1 MLGIAQKLFNAV
13 TENQVPFKACKSALH
28 WEFLE
33 AFFVLY
39 ELNPIDC
46 QVARTLLK
54 NYTMVFESVAAL
66 ICHLSNA
73 VRNGHLMIRVEK
85 DEVFPSIKS
94 IWTKEAEISDEDL
107 TKFNDLCIAGFQE
120 LEKNP
125 IFKGLISKNQNGF
138 ITTSL
143 YQFENMLYFQRYF
156 NAETAILENLIRLQ
170 KSEPTFKC
178 DNEKIETALEILLDN
193 KTLLKEQAEAISK
206 ASKQTI
212 TLICGGP
219 GTGKTYTAGYL
230 LKILTESLPEQ
241 IRLNLKIA
249 LAAPTGKAASNL
261 QKSLSHLTHSQCK
274 AKTLHQLLGIRSDG
288 KIINDNPL
296 TLDADIVL
304 IDESSM
310 IDVSMMAKLLSSIK
324 PRTRIIFLGDH
335 HQLPSI
341 DAGAMFSDIACL
353 IPESLVTLK
362 VCLRAELQE
371 IVDFGKAINDGNSES
386 VFKLLQNGNAVKK
399 LVIDPITEENLFQN
413 FKNRFPLI
421 IKDESNPVEILK
433 SFDQFKML
441 SPLRS
446 GPFGVDSLNHLFFE
460 KLVKRSNHPMAIP
473 IMLLRND
480 SQLELYNGE
489 VGVLVLA
496 PRGYDESFNAKKGDY
511 AIFPCKINGFRKLP
525 ALNLPQYEY
534 AYCLSVHKS
543 QGSEF
548 NHVLCLLPQGSEHFG
563 REVLYTAVTRARS
576 SLMIL
581 GNDVVIDSTI
591 KNKVHRLSGLQR
603 RNQNEIENS
612 SITCQPGNP

>member
-13 TENQVPFKACKSALH
+13 TENRVPFKACKSALH
-28 WEFLE
+28 WKYLE
-33 AFFVLY
+33 HFFTHY
-39 ELNPIDC
+39 ELSPIDL
-46 QVARTLLK
+46 QVAKTLLK
-54 NYTMVFESVAAL
+54 NYTMDFESVAAL

-73 VRNGHLMIRVEK
+73 VRNGHLMIKVENGGI
-85 DEVFPSIKS
+85 FPSIKS
-94 IWTKEAEISDEDL
+94 IWTKESEISDEDL
-107 TKFNDLCIAGFQE
+107 NKIHTLCIAGFQE
-120 LEKNP
+120 LETNP
-125 IFKGLISKNQNGF
+125 LFKGLISKQQKGF

-156 NAETAILENLIRLQ
+156 NSETAVLENLSRLQ
-170 KSEPTFKC
+170 KSEPSLKC
-178 DNEKIETALEILLDN
+178 DNERITASIKTLLDN
-193 KTLLKEQAEAISK
+193 KTLLKEQAEAILK
-206 ASKQTI
+206 ASTRSI

-230 LKILTESLPEQ
+230 LKILTESWPEEV
-241 IRLNLKIA
+241 RLNLKIA

-261 QKSLSHLTHSQCK
+261 QKSLSHLIASHCK
-274 AKTLHQLLGIRSDG
+274 AKTLHQLLRIRSDG

-296 TLDADIVL
+296 TLNADIIL

-310 IDVSMMAKLLSSIK
+310 IDVTMMAKLLSSVK
-324 PRTRIIFLGDH
+324 TGTRIIFLGDQ

-341 DAGAMFSDIACL
+341 DAGAMFSDIANL
-353 IPESLVTLK
+353 IPEAKATLQ

-371 IVDFGKAINDGNSES
+371 IVDFGKAINEGNSGS
-386 VFKLLQNGNAVKK
+386 VFRILQNGNAVKK
-399 LVIDPITEENLFQN
+399 IAIDPNLEENLFQH

-421 IKDESNPVEILK
+421 LKDESNPVEILK

-446 GPFGVDSLNHLFFE
+446 GSFGVDSLNRIFFQG
-460 KLVKRSNHPMAIP
+460 LVKKSNHSIAIP

-496 PRGYDESFNAKKGDY
+496 PRGYDETFNAKKGDY
-511 AIFPCKINGFRKLP
+511 ALFPCKINGFRKLP
-525 ALNLPQYEY
+525 ALTLPQYEY

-563 REVLYTAVTRARS
+563 REVLYTAVTRARL

-581 GNDVVIDSTI
+581 GNDAVIDSTI
-591 KNKVHRLSGLQR
+591 KNKAHRLSGLER

-612 SITCQPGNP
+612 STTC